1 MHARTLYRLVRP
13 TARAVTWS
21 PLAVGAALGLVTVL
35 VPESLTARLTAAQ
48 LADLVR
54 IAATCVALGAAF
66 LLDDP
71 ASRSTPTVPTSRL
84 ARNLVRVFV
93 AVPVMALWWA
103 ATLGLTR
110 ATAGNAAAA
119 HLPAAGLSLEAATLV
134 AAAVA
139 VAAVAQ
145 RHTTDGNT
153 GVIAAPA
160 VLVLAAVMW
169 FLPRRMA
176 LVVAP
181 ADPLWTAAHQRWAT
195 VLAAACVAFL
205 WAGRRDPATGWSAWS
220 RGNRGV
226 GSDPRRSR
234 KDAAGATR

>member
-1 MHARTLYRLVRP
+1 MRTRTLYRLVRP
-13 TARAVTWS
+13 TARAITWV
-21 PLAVGAALGLVTVL
+21 PLAVGAALGLVIVL
-35 VPESLTARLTAAQ
+35 VPAALTAKLTAAQ

-103 ATLGLTR
+103 ATGLA
-110 ATAGNAAAA
+110 ATAGSAAV
-119 HLPAAGLSLEAATLV
+119 HLPAAALSLEAATLV
-134 AAAVA
+134 AAALA
-139 VAAVAQ
+139 LAAVAQ

-160 VLVLAAVMW
+160 VLVLAAVLW
-169 FLPRRMA
+169 FLPHRMA

-181 ADPLWTAAHQRWAT
+181 ADPHWTAAHQRWAT

-205 WAGRRDPATGWSAWS
+205 WAGQRDSSTGWLAWS
-220 RGNRGV
+220 RGNRRV
-226 GSDPRRSR
+226 RSDPRRSR
-234 KDAAGATR
+234 QDAAGATR